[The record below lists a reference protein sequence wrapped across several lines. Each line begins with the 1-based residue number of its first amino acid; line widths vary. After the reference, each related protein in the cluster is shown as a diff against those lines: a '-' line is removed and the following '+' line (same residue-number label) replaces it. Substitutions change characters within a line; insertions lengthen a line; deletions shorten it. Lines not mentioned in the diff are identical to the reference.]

1 MCVPTKMPL
10 HGDDIRFLVLIR
22 SWRSPVSMAKRK
34 SEICGARI
42 FIRVKVI
49 MSGIILQSND
59 IIRTAERSKC
69 R

>member
-1 MCVPTKMPL
+1 
-10 HGDDIRFLVLIR
+10 
-22 SWRSPVSMAKRK
+22 
-34 SEICGARI
+34 
-42 FIRVKVI
+42 